1 MIVTRAGINKH
12 REKDKII
19 DIEFLSNEYIFQF
32 FKTATLFYIDGKEVR
47 ANPNTVIIHNRNHP
61 RKFKTLDFEM
71 QNDYVCFYTDDSDLE
86 GIPFSTPISV
96 TDTEF
101 FHNVLTLIYNEVYNN
116 IDRCHAATEALV
128 KALLAKTR
136 DAYEQSSKK
145 TTS

>member
-1 MIVTRAGINKH
+1 MLEKLRTLNPEIEIFSVNDKEFLKSITDGTLILP
-12 REKDKII
+12 EKDKII

-101 FHNVLTLIYNEVYNN
+101 AEKLQQKFGEELDDN
-116 IDRCHAATEALV
+116 
-128 KALLAKTR
+128 
-136 DAYEQSSKK
+136 
-145 TTS
+145 